1 MRLGAQIVK
10 EVLSYF
16 RNPQQRLS
24 LFGPPLIQ
32 LFILSSAATLEVSN
46 VTIAVFNEDVGA
58 ASREVIQ
65 RIGASHFVRRI
76 VVVDRQETITRL
88 IDDHKV
94 LAGLHFSP
102 EFSRDV
108 AAGRPATFQALVDGR
123 RANAGQIMVSYLQ
136 AIIADYGA
144 QIVSSSVAGTPQ
156 PEVRHW
162 FNENLQ
168 YRWYFV
174 PGMLGVLLMLL
185 SIVPTATS
193 IAGERQRGT
202 FDQLL
207 VSPSTPLEIVVAK
220 SVPAFIAGMAIA
232 CTMIAATVF
241 VFRIPMLGSMW
252 LLLACMML
260 FILSIVG
267 VGLMLSSF
275 CGTQQQ
281 AILCSFAVAYPVI
294 LTSGFATPF
303 ENMPHWLQVV
313 AEASPL
319 KHFLI
324 IIHGSF
330 AKAMPPVDILSNA
343 WPMAVIALVTMSLAI
358 VIVKRKLQ

>member
-1 MRLGAQIVK
+1 MRLGAQVVK
-10 EVLSYF
+10 EVLAYF
-16 RNPQQRLS
+16 RDPRQRLS

-46 VTIAVFNEDVGA
+46 VAIAVFNEDVGA

-76 VVVDRQETITRL
+76 IVVDRQDAITQL

-123 RANAGQIMVSYLQ
+123 RANAGQITVSYLQ
-136 AIIADYGA
+136 AIIGDYGA
-144 QIVSSSVAGTPQ
+144 QIVSSKVTGTPQ

-174 PGMLGVLLMLL
+174 PGMLGVLVMLL
-185 SIVPTATS
+185 GIVPTATS
-193 IAGERQRGT
+193 IAKEREFGT

-207 VSPSTPLEIVVAK
+207 VSPSTPLEIVIAK
-220 SVPAFIAGMAIA
+220 SVPAFVAGMLMASM
-232 CTMIAATVF
+232 MIAAAVYLF
-241 VFRIPMLGSMW
+241 HIPMLGSLP
-252 LLLACMML
+252 LLLGCMML

-267 VGLMLSSF
+267 IGLMLSSF
-275 CGTQQQ
+275 CETMQQ
-281 AILCSFAVAYPVI
+281 AILGSFAVAYPVI
-294 LTSGFATPF
+294 LTSGFATPY

-313 AEASPL
+313 AQASPL
-319 KHFLI
+319 KHFLV

-330 AKAMPPVDILSNA
+330 AKAMPPADILSNA
-343 WPMAVIALVTMSLAI
+343 WPMAVIALVTLSLAI